1 MEVASSGSEVDG
13 VTFPDRLRRVHE
25 RAGFSL
31 REAATKG
38 GGAFTFAYLNKLLR
52 GEHTPTLDM
61 FVILARLYGTTV
73 EYLRDGRVEVDLLA
87 ALIRDPQYRA
97 LGMVSPHERANGVAL
112 LAAITYPGHMR
123 IDDQAAYL
131 GLSEEEYRAQL
142 HGRTPLTDD
151 TLRGLARLTGVP
163 VGWLRVGHWYWILP
177 EDAQADWTAVAQVL
191 AQVAKK

>member
-1 MEVASSGSEVDG
+1 M
-13 VTFPDRLRRVHE
+13 TFPDRLRRVHE

-31 REAATKG
+31 REAANRSN
-38 GGAFTFAYLNKLLR
+38 GAFTFAYLAKLLR
-52 GEHTPTLDM
+52 GDHTPTLDM
-61 FVILARLYGTTV
+61 LTVLAKMYGTTV
-73 EYLRDGRVEVDLLA
+73 EYLRDGQVEVDLLGA
-87 ALIRDPQYRA
+87 VIRDPQYRA
-97 LGMVSPHERANGVAL
+97 MGLASPHERANGVAL

-123 IDDQAAYL
+123 IEDQAAYL
-131 GLSEEEYRAQL
+131 GLSEEQYQAQL

-191 AQVAKK
+191 AGMLKK

>member
-1 MEVASSGSEVDG
+1 M
-13 VTFPDRLRRVHE
+13 TFPDRLRRVHE

-31 REAATKG
+31 REAAARS
-38 GGAFTFAYLNKLLR
+38 GGAFTFAYLNKLMK

-61 FVILARLYGTTV
+61 LTVLARLYGTTV

-87 ALIRDPQYRA
+87 ALIRDPQYRSMGMAAPHDRA
-97 LGMVSPHERANGVAL
+97 LGVAL
-112 LAAITYPGHMR
+112 LAATRYSGHLR
-123 IDDQAAYL
+123 TEDQAAYL

-142 HGRTPLTDD
+142 HGRAPLTDD

-163 VGWLRVGHWYWILP
+163 VGWLRIGHWYWILP

-191 AQVAKK
+191 AQAKK